1 MRYLILIFF
10 LFGCSTKVTPII
22 TYNLNLNLDIN
33 SYKLSKYKNKT
44 IKVAYPTSIRGLITK
59 RLRYSYNDLEDGVYN
74 NARWSIS
81 SSKLLLNNFIK
92 AIDKS
97 DIFAS
102 VLDYTSLA
110 DTDYLLESE
119 IYEFEHRVRGD
130 SSLSVVTIK
139 FNLID
144 MTNNKLVKS
153 KKISHQAPTKTFDAK
168 GYVEATN
175 VALGR
180 VVSDMLEWLDN

>member
-1 MRYLILIFF
+1 MRYLILILF
-10 LFGCSTKVTPII
+10 LFGCSTKVTPIR
-22 TYNLNLNLDIN
+22 TYNLNPNIEVE
-33 SYKLSKYKNKT
+33 SYKSSKYKNRT
-44 IKVAYPTSIRGLITK
+44 IKVAYPTSIRGFISK
-59 RLRYSYNDLEDGVYN
+59 RVRYSYNDLEDGVYK
-74 NARWSIS
+74 NARWSSS
-81 SSKLLLNNFIK
+81 SSKLLLNSFIK
-92 AIDKS
+92 SIDKS
-97 DIFAS
+97 HIFSS

-119 IYEFEHRVRGD
+119 VYEFEHKVRGD

-144 MTNNKLVKS
+144 MSSNRLVKS

-175 VALGR
+175 VAVGE
-180 VVSDMLEWLDN
+180 VVRDMLGWLER